1 MHVSA
6 CLTPRKAGCKVLFH
20 CFMTGYLQKY
30 SSLVWDCYECG
41 LAAKCCDGFQMLVGT
56 SSLILS
62 KVYVVMVITSLVVY
76 RCAFLWER
84 ESTCV
89 FSEYIW
95 SLIQWVSWIITCK
108 MRCCMYIS
116 LLNILK
122 TNKNSPICIKVGKVI
137 GCPQLV
143 FGWLFFFFL
152 LTSDI
157 FIDFWVHKA
166 VLQMEIKC

>member
-1 MHVSA
+1 MLASHR
-6 CLTPRKAGCKVLFH
+6 RKAGCKVLFH
-20 CFMTGYLQKY
+20 CFMTDYLQKY
-30 SSLVWDCYECG
+30 RSLIWDCYECG
-41 LAAKCCDGFQMLVGT
+41 VAAKVL
-56 SSLILS
+56 SL
-62 KVYVVMVITSLVVY
+62 VMVFKCWWEPVLLSSQKFTWLCLSLVVY
-76 RCAFLWER
+76 HCAFLWER
-84 ESTCV
+84 ESKCV

-95 SLIQWVSWIITCK
+95 LLIQWVSWIITCK

-122 TNKNSPICIKVGKVI
+122 TNKNSPIGIKVGKVI

-143 FGWLFFFFL
+143 VGWLFFFFL